1 MEEINLTS
9 EALKFMALGMGI
21 VFTFLTVM
29 IFALKLQ
36 AYLIAKFFKAE
47 EKKVTTQHMKASSNA
62 NDDSAIT
69 AAITAAII
77 HHNNNNI
84 KG

>member
-47 EKKVTTQHMKASSNA
+47 EKKVTTQHMKASSN
-62 NDDSAIT
+62 DDAAIT

-77 HHNNNNI
+77 HHNNNT

>member
-1 MEEINLTS
+1 MEEINLTA

-47 EKKVTTQHMKASSNA
+47 EKKVTTQHMKASTNT
-62 NDDSAIT
+62 NDDAAIT

-77 HHNNNNI
+77 HHNT

>member
-47 EKKVTTQHMKASSNA
+47 EKKVTTQHMKASSN
-62 NDDSAIT
+62 DDSAIT

-77 HHNNNNI
+77 HHNNNT

>member
-36 AYLIAKFFKAE
+36 AFLIAKFFKAE
-47 EKKVTTQHMKASSNA
+47 EKKVTTQHMKASSK
-62 NDDSAIT
+62 DDSAIT

-77 HHNNNNI
+77 HHNNNT